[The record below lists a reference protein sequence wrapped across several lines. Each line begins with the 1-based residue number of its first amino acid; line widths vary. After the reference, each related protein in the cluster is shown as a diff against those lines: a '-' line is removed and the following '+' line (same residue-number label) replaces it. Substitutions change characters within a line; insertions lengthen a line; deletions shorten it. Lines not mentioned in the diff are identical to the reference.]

1 MATARQ
7 IAANRLNAR
16 RSTGPRSLAG
26 KRRSRRNALRHGLG
40 ARTIVDV
47 FESLDD
53 YRSFERQIV
62 QAYRPASA
70 IDRELVARLV
80 SLLWRLRRAC
90 AIESGLFA
98 LQGTSTLRQG
108 GPGSAELGQ
117 RLRQGD
123 YGNLVL
129 VQPKPHS
136 SPPPQPSPHD
146 VKALA
151 NTFLRLSNR
160 SGEAF
165 DRLRRYEITL
175 WRQVAQIVLLLGPEH
190 KDNAGAPKAKGLT
203 TSTVIE
209 HTDH

>member
-1 MATARQ
+1 MAAARQ

-16 RSTGPRSLAG
+16 RSTGPRRLAG

-62 QAYRPASA
+62 QAHRPASA
-70 IDRELVARLV
+70 IDRGLVARLV
-80 SLLWRLRRAC
+80 SLLWRLRRAS

-98 LQGTSTLRQG
+98 LQGTPTCHG
-108 GPGSAELGQ
+108 DPDPAELG

-129 VQPKPHS
+129 VQPKPHAAS
-136 SPPPQPSPHD
+136 PPQPTPHD
-146 VKALA
+146 VKTLA

-175 WRQVAQIVLLLGPEH
+175 WRQVAQIVLLLGPTN
-190 KDNAGAPKAKGLT
+190 KDKDDPSKQKSVSTGLLPVFQT
-203 TSTVIE
+203 P
-209 HTDH
+209 D